1 MVEVREWFVICTWLL
16 YKAAAFVYT
25 AVENIFLPGITQEIM
40 DLAKIAKNLV
50 KCVTT
55 GESVSLES
63 LWKDKACVMIFLR
76 RFG

>member
-1 MVEVREWFVICTWLL
+1 MVEVRQWFVICTWLL

-25 AVENIFLPGITQEIM
+25 AVENVFLPGITQETM

-55 GESVSLES
+55 GEVCDLGVE
-63 LWKDKACVMIFLR
+63 
-76 RFG
+76 